1 MSIDEV
7 LTTAVS
13 TINQLTKYENKW
25 NLKVKVLRRG
35 SITTYSN
42 NKGTREIWKVI
53 LVDEEGTRIQALM
66 FSNVVTKFSN
76 LFIKD
81 KTYFVSN
88 DAVTQPDEN
97 MTYDIIGFVIEVKS
111 IININKDG
119 KGPPSNMREVV
130 LKNNELYLLR
140 LTLWGDLAKNEGQIL
155 EQLLPQ
161 KPIIATSQANG
172 SIYEGEFRLTTTS
185 ITTIEINPEL
195 QKAKQ
200 M

>member
-88 DAVTQPDEN
+88 GIVKPVNPKYTSAHK
-97 MTYDIIGFVIEVKS
+97 DIKLALTILTEVK
-111 IININKDG
+111 K
-119 KGPPSNMREVV
+119 
-130 LKNNELYLLR
+130 
-140 LTLWGDLAKNEGQIL
+140 T
-155 EQLLPQ
+155 
-161 KPIIATSQANG
+161 
-172 SIYEGEFRLTTTS
+172 
-185 ITTIEINPEL
+185 
-195 QKAKQ
+195 
-200 M
+200 